1 MSTTQIKFELSKTVE
16 DANGKNTRQKVGEM
30 AIYCPVLSEFG
41 IAVEP
46 VDFNKETGE
55 ANYASNEHQFLYGA
69 ILQAVKTQTR
79 NKFQPGTTDLRIG
92 AKIAENL
99 AELVAPSVSNKG
111 AALVEKR
118 ALIDMFKQFLI
129 KSGKNEAVQ
138 RLLTGMLEKTD
149 NLLLQDE
156 EKRGKIKG
164 YFVDF
169 GNEVGATLSDW
180 QIQYLGAAVE
190 ACDQQELD
198 F

>member
-1 MSTTQIKFELSKTVE
+1 MTTTQIKFELSKTVSE
-16 DANGKNTRQKVGEM
+16 NGKNTRQKVGEL

-46 VDFNKETGE
+46 VDFDKETGE
-55 ANYASNEHQFLYGA
+55 ANYASQEHQFLYSA
-69 ILQAVKTQTR
+69 ILQSVKTAAR

-118 ALIDMFKQFLI
+118 ALIEMFKAFLT
-129 KSGKNEAVQ
+129 KQGKNEAVQ
-138 RLLTGMLEKTD
+138 RLLTGMLERTD
-149 NLLLQDE
+149 NLLLQDAD
-156 EKRGKIKG
+156 KRGKIKG

-180 QIQYLGAAVE
+180 QIAYLGGAVE
-190 ACDQQELD
+190 ACDQEEMD